1 MKYTKNI
8 KIKLHWYTITY

>member
-8 KIKLHWYTITY
+8 KIKLPWYTITY